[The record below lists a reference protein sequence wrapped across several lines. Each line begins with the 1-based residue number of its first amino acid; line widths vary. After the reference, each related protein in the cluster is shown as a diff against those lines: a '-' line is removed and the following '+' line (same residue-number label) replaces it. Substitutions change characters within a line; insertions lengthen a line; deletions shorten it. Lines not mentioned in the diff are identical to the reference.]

1 MDVRRVCVLIMEI
14 PPGAMEQEMSIM
26 MNTITTMERIHGVMA
41 IGRTENVIP
50 FLVKGIFGAT
60 VAGSANVVVVAE
72 PRFEANLAARRT
84 KKLYYFVGTTKTVGY
99 FENRVFYSILL
110 LEFFFSLLLLQ
121 PVRKQS

>member
-50 FLVKGIFGAT
+50 FLVKGIFDAA

-72 PRFEANLAARRT
+72 PRFEAILA
-84 KKLYYFVGTTKTVGY
+84 GTEDQKIVLFCTDDKNG
-99 FENRVFYSILL
+99 RVLRNSCLL
-110 LEFFFSLLLLQ
+110 
-121 PVRKQS
+121 